1 MQNQLVN
8 NATTITTTTNNNN
21 NNNNNNDQSSEK
33 LINSFKA
40 RLISNEN
47 YSPN

>member
-21 NNNNNNDQSSEK
+21 NNNDHSSEK

>member
-1 MQNQLVN
+1 MQNQLIN
-8 NATTITTTTNNNN
+8 NATTITTTTN